1 MLNFMR
7 KSEYPCLLKKMRK
20 IQYDHRLEIKD
31 SPYGQKTARRPF
43 LFLNGRR
50 ESMDFFY
57 LF

>member
-7 KSEYPCLLKKMRK
+7 KSEYPCHFKKMRK

-31 SPYGQKTARRPF
+31 SPYDQKTARRPF

-50 ESMDFFY
+50 ESMDFF
-57 LF
+57 